1 MPGTKISGLLFGLN
15 RVSSVAYS
23 LYALRISSPQY
34 LSDSLLYCRTIV
46 SLDDI
51 YILQEDITILQENS
65 KTLQIFRT
73 K

>member
-23 LYALRISSPQY
+23 LYAFRISSPRY
-34 LSDSLLYCRTIV
+34 ISDSLLYCRTIV